1 MFQTTRRRLA
11 LWYTAVT
18 AVLLLLFATGVY
30 LYVRSTLIERI
41 DDTLNHVV
49 EVVERSLVFDT
60 EHPEW
65 GLNLEAS
72 FGDRSAV
79 VEDDHI
85 DLEWFGPTGNLLWS
99 TLSEPLEIPLHPNRT
114 GATVQVGNAESQ
126 LLLRQVTE
134 AVLLGD
140 RVLGYL
146 RVSHPWFEVTKP
158 SRQLIVDLSLGISLM
173 VASTAVIGWLLSG
186 LAMEPVRAAYLSLKQ
201 FTADASHEL
210 RNPIAMIQTNVQAS
224 LAEPATEQHQPYRQ
238 QLQAIEKLTRRMGH
252 LVDDLLFLAR
262 GDRGMVQHEWQLVPL
277 DALLMEVHAE
287 QQLPARAKDITLNLK
302 LPEDPVE
309 PAAVAFNIQGD
320 WHQLTRLWANLL
332 DNALEYTLAGGE
344 IWIELQ
350 KLLSAGNNGYLQVQV
365 RDNGIGIPKEALPHL
380 FDRFY
385 RVDPARSHAPGG
397 VPRGSGLGLA
407 IARAIVEN
415 HKGKIQIDSQLHR
428 GTIVTVTLPEAAVTD
443 DW

>member
-11 LWYTAVT
+11 LWYTSVT

-49 EVVERSLVFDT
+49 EVVDRSLVFDT

-72 FGDRSAV
+72 FRDKAAA

-85 DLEWFGPTGNLLWS
+85 DLEWFGPTGKLLWS
-99 TLSEPLEIPLHPNRT
+99 TLWEPLEIPLHPNRT
-114 GATVQVGNAESQ
+114 GATVRVGNAESE

-134 AVLLGD
+134 VVQVGHQ
-140 RVLGYL
+140 VLGYL

-186 LAMEPVRAAYLSLKQ
+186 LAMEPVREAYLSLKQ

-224 LAEPATEQHQPYRQ
+224 LAEPAAEPQLYRQ
-238 QLQAIEKLTRRMGH
+238 QLQTIEKLTRRMGH

-262 GDRGMVQHEWQLVPL
+262 SDRGMVQHEWQLVPL

-287 QQLPARAKDITLNLK
+287 QQLAARAKEITLNFK
-302 LPEDPVE
+302 LPDDTE
-309 PAAVAFNIQGD
+309 AADEVAFNIQGD

-332 DNALEYTLAGGE
+332 DNALQYTPAGGE
-344 IWIELQ
+344 IWVELQ
-350 KLLSAGNNGYLQVQV
+350 KLLSAGNNGVSYLQVQV
-365 RDNGIGIPKEALPHL
+365 RDNGIGIPESALPHL

-397 VPRGSGLGLA
+397 VPGGSGLGLA

-415 HKGKIQIDSQLHR
+415 HKGKIQIDSQLDR
-428 GTIVTVTLPEAAVTD
+428 GTIVTVTLPEAVAG

>member
-41 DDTLNHVV
+41 DDTLHHVV
-49 EVVERSLVFDT
+49 EVVDRSLVFDRA
-60 EHPEW
+60 HPEL

-72 FGDRSAV
+72 FGDRPVA

-85 DLEWFGPTGNLLWS
+85 DTEWFGPTGKLLWS

-114 GATVQVGNAESQ
+114 GATVQIPNAESQ

-134 AVLLGD
+134 VVRVGD

-186 LAMEPVRAAYLSLKQ
+186 LAMEPVRAAYLNLKQ

-210 RNPIAMIQTNVQAS
+210 RNPLAMIQTHVQAT
-224 LAEPATEQHQPYRQ
+224 LAEPATEPQLYRQ
-238 QLQAIEKLTRRMGH
+238 QLQAIERLTRRMGC

-262 GDRGMVQHEWQLVPL
+262 CDRGMVQQNWQLVHL
-277 DALLMEVHAE
+277 DALLIEAIAE
-287 QQLPARAKDITLNLK
+287 GQPAARAKDITLNIK
-302 LPEDPVE
+302 LPEISEDP
-309 PAAVAFNIQGD
+309 AVVALDLRGD
-320 WHQLTRLWANLL
+320 WDQLRSLLANLL
-332 DNALEYTLAGGE
+332 DNALRYTPPGGE
-344 IWIELQ
+344 IWVELQ
-350 KLLSAGNNGYLQVQV
+350 QLLRKGDRNGSYLQVQV
-365 RDNGIGIPKEALPHL
+365 RDNGIGIPSEAIPHL

-385 RVDPARSHAPGG
+385 RVDPARSHLRCG
-397 VPRGSGLGLA
+397 VPGGSGLGLA

-415 HKGKIQIDSQLHR
+415 HKGHIQIDSQLDR
-428 GTIVTVTLPEAAVTD
+428 GTMVSVTLPGATAGD
-443 DW
+443 L